1 MNAELTHLSPTP
13 SLLISIWWGL
23 YIYGQLSS
31 ESITPSTS
39 MSWLKRMNGNKKR
52 VINIVVLQIIFH

>member
-31 ESITPSTS
+31 ESITPSKS
-39 MSWLKRMNGNKKR
+39 MSWLKRMNGRKKE
-52 VINIVVLQIIFH
+52 